1 MVPSKKR
8 ASNLLKGWQGRRGRA
23 AIGRAAKQ
31 LVIGDD
37 VRREG
42 VLVELLDS
50 ESLRVKMS
58 VGDIKGENT
67 KKKRQR
73 RINRERR
80 RTFSMVF
87 QSVQ

>member
-1 MVPSKKR
+1 MTKR
-8 ASNLLKGWQGRRGRA
+8 VSNLLKGYRQGSCGRA

-42 VLVELLDS
+42 VLVDFLDC
-50 ESLRVKMS
+50 EGLRVKMS
-58 VGDIKGENT
+58 VGDIDGENT

-73 RINRERR
+73 RINRRRR

>member
-1 MVPSKKR
+1 ME
-8 ASNLLKGWQGRRGRA
+8 
-23 AIGRAAKQ
+23 Q

-42 VLVELLDS
+42 VLVELLDC
-50 ESLRVKMS
+50 EGLRVKMS
-58 VGDIKGENT
+58 VGYINGEKT
-67 KKKRQR
+67 KQKRQR

-87 QSVQ
+87 QSVQKWPYTAHRAVVRSVSSY

>member
-1 MVPSKKR
+1 MTKR
-8 ASNLLKGWQGRRGRA
+8 VSNLLKGYRQGRRGRA

-42 VLVELLDS
+42 VLVECLDC
-50 ESLRVKMS
+50 EGLRVKMS
-58 VGDIKGENT
+58 VGDIDGENT

-73 RINRERR
+73 RINRRRR

>member
-1 MVPSKKR
+1 MTKR
-8 ASNLLKGWQGRRGRA
+8 VSNLLKGYRQGRCGRA

-42 VLVELLDS
+42 VLVELLDC
-50 ESLRVKMS
+50 EGLRVKMS
-58 VGDIKGENT
+58 VGDINGENT

-73 RINRERR
+73 SINREKR